1 MSDDRRAEPGFR
13 ARRGTHTVELDGE
26 ALIWD
31 PRTEQLH
38 RLNPSATRIWVE
50 LSEWRTRAEVA
61 TAMIVAAAVDGARVE
76 HDVEQCVQQLAE
88 AGLLEQRSP
97 G

>member
-1 MSDDRRAEPGFR
+1 MSDDRAEPGFR

-26 ALIWD
+26 ALVWD
-31 PRTEQLH
+31 PSAEQLH

-50 LSEWRTRAEVA
+50 LSQWRTRAEVA
-61 TAMIVAAAVDGARVE
+61 TAMILDAGVDRARVD
-76 HDVEQCVQQLAE
+76 HDVAQCVERLVE